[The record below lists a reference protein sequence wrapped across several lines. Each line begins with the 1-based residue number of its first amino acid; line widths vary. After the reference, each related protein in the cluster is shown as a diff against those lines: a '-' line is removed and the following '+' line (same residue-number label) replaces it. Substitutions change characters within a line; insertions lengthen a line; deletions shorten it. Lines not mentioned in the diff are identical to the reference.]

1 MLFYIYFWALSENQ
15 SVRIM
20 NVYTLPTVI
29 KVYLQEL
36 RQLKI
41 SSFIVVVSLYVF
53 KAKLRKEF
61 QIIKVVN

>member
-53 KAKLRKEF
+53 KAKSRKEF

>member
-1 MLFYIYFWALSENQ
+1 
-15 SVRIM
+15 M

>member
-1 MLFYIYFWALSENQ
+1 
-15 SVRIM
+15 M

-53 KAKLRKEF
+53 KAKLIKEF